1 LKIGNSDNMT
11 GGLGF
16 SRQASDSF
24 KQNRSLR
31 NKRKP
36 MSENPYSSHKMGN
49 RATRESFNLK
59 EFQKYRAKRNRKSE
73 RITIAVLF
81 ILLIIVSTL
90 MALTMN

>member
-1 LKIGNSDNMT
+1 MT

-49 RATRESFNLK
+49 KTTRGNFNLK
-59 EFQKYRAKRNRKSE
+59 EFQRYRAKRNRKSK
-73 RITIAVLF
+73 RITIAILF
-81 ILLIIVSTL
+81 ILLIIVSIL
-90 MALTMN
+90 MALLMN